1 MTVLILTN
9 THDPTAD
16 DVIMRL
22 RDRGTPVF
30 RLDPADF
37 PQRAVLHSEISA
49 DGWLGT
55 LATEHRTLDLS
66 TVTGVWY
73 RRPRRFLLP
82 EQMSRAERGWAAD
95 EARRGFGGI
104 INTLPGWLNPP
115 AAIGRAE
122 YKPYQLHQAVRAGL
136 AVPRTLVTSDPEQ
149 ARAWCA
155 QVGDV
160 VYKPLGAAT
169 WSEDGSHYAV
179 YTTPLS
185 PDEWGDP
192 AIGRTAHLFQRR
204 LDKQYE
210 VRLTMVDDQ
219 AFPAAIHAHSDRSRT
234 DWRTDYK
241 ALTYSIPPVPRRV
254 LAGACTLLRLLD
266 LRYAALDFVVEQGQW
281 WFLEANPNGQYGWIQ
296 HQTGQQIGDAIADAL
311 TRKEPNVHNDH

>member
-1 MTVLILTN
+1 RAGRRAAAARPAAATAPRELEPAHRGRVRHAAHRPLHPAVDCAALPCRHLSVTDVRPHDTPPPEDPMTVLILTN

-115 AAIGRAE
+115 GGNR
-122 YKPYQLHQAVRAGL
+122 
-136 AVPRTLVTSDPEQ
+136 
-149 ARAWCA
+149 
-155 QVGDV
+155 
-160 VYKPLGAAT
+160 
-169 WSEDGSHYAV
+169 
-179 YTTPLS
+179 
-185 PDEWGDP
+185 
-192 AIGRTAHLFQRR
+192 
-204 LDKQYE
+204 
-210 VRLTMVDDQ
+210 
-219 AFPAAIHAHSDRSRT
+219 
-234 DWRTDYK
+234 
-241 ALTYSIPPVPRRV
+241 PRRV
-254 LAGACTLLRLLD
+254 QA
-266 LRYAALDFVVEQGQW
+266 V
-281 WFLEANPNGQYGWIQ
+281 
-296 HQTGQQIGDAIADAL
+296 
-311 TRKEPNVHNDH
+311 